1 MSARPRSR
9 GRSSGPLRRSWRT
22 VAALAVLTVG
32 SGLLAGCA
40 DGGNEVTIDIRRPD
54 ASASD
59 TSPTADASGSSGASA
74 PAAPASSVPFTA
86 DGEPNAIGAVATGL
100 TSPWG
105 IAFLPDGR
113 ALVTERDTA
122 RVLLLSPREGG
133 FVRAGASGR
142 ARAVKARVT
151 EVGRL
156 RIARPRGEG
165 GLLGVAVS
173 PTYDQDRLVYF
184 YVSTQRD
191 NRVVR
196 ARLSGGRLSA
206 TTPVLTGI
214 PVNSTHNGG
223 RLLFGPG
230 GYLFVSTGDAQ
241 RREEAQQ
248 RDSLAG
254 KILRITPDGAPAPGN
269 PFGSPVWSLGH
280 RNVQG
285 LALDADGS
293 LWASEFGDKTSDE
306 LNRILPGNDYGWPE
320 AEGRQGSS
328 DPALTPP
335 MLTWPTEDASPSGL
349 AATDGYL
356 WMAALRGERLWRI
369 PTRSGQVEEPTA
381 YLTGRYGRL
390 RSVVRAPDG
399 RLWLATS
406 NTDGRGEP
414 RRGDDRILVL
424 EP

>member
-1 MSARPRSR
+1 MVVASA
-9 GRSSGPLRRSWRT
+9 
-22 VAALAVLTVG
+22 
-32 SGLLAGCA
+32 LLAGCSG
-40 DGGNEVTIDIRRPD
+40 GGNEVTIDIRRPD
-54 ASASD
+54 AAGSTTPGATPS
-59 TSPTADASGSSGASA
+59 TPAPSSGA
-74 PAAPASSVPFTA
+74 AAPSASVPFTA
-86 DGEPNAIGAVATGL
+86 DGEPNAIGTVATGL

-122 RVLLLSPREGG
+122 RVLLLSPRDGG
-133 FVRAGASGR
+133 YVRSGASGR
-142 ARAVKARVT
+142 TQAVKARVS
-151 EVGRL
+151 EVGQL

-173 PTYDQDRLVYF
+173 PTYEQDRLVYF
-184 YVSTQRD
+184 YVSTERD

-196 ARLSGGRLSA
+196 ARLSGGRLSP

-285 LALDADGS
+285 LALDADDS
-293 LWASEFGDKTSDE
+293 LWASEFGDQTSDE
-306 LNRILPGNDYGWPE
+306 LNRILPGNDYGWPR
-320 AEGRQGSS
+320 AEGREGST
-328 DPALTPP
+328 DPSLTAPQ
-335 MLTWPTEDASPSGL
+335 LTWPTEDASPSGL

-369 PTRSGQVEEPTA
+369 PTRSGQVEQPTA
-381 YLTGRYGRL
+381 HLTGRYGRL

-414 RRGDDRILVL
+414 RRGDDRIVVL